1 MRVVSFVTQKG
12 GSGKSTTA
20 ASIAV
25 AAFQQG
31 RRVFML
37 ELDRQGTLS
46 DWADVRPAGEG
57 PEFERIDATVL
68 DKALATLREAGY
80 DLAVVDT
87 PGVDSPTTV
96 AAMRA
101 ADLCLV
107 PCRPTATDLRGC
119 LPTVQSL
126 IRLEKPFA
134 FVLSQCPP
142 RSARVEETRA
152 GLAALGLIAEPPI
165 VSRADHQDA
174 MAAGLGVTE
183 FNGAGAA
190 AAEVRELWHAPKA
203 ALAQESRKMEAADK
217 MRAKRSPT
225 CCVGGAI
232 MPYRKGTDEMKMA
245 FLAALAAFALAVA

>member
-1 MRVVSFVTQKG
+1 MTPLPKDEGMRVVSFVTQKG

-31 RRVFML
+31 RRVFIL

-46 DWADVRPAGEG
+46 DWADARRAGEG
-57 PEFERIDATVL
+57 PEFERIDAMAL
-68 DKALATLREAGY
+68 DKALATLKKAGY
-80 DLAVVDT
+80 DIAIVDT
-87 PGVDSPTTV
+87 PGVDSPATV

-142 RSARVEETRA
+142 RSSRVEETRA

-174 MAAGLGVTE
+174 MAAGQGVTE
-183 FNGAGAA
+183 FNGTGAA
-190 AAEVRELWHAPKA
+190 AAEIRRLWEWIDEKLEGKRARHDAI
-203 ALAQESRKMEAADK
+203 ALA
-217 MRAKRSPT
+217 
-225 CCVGGAI
+225 
-232 MPYRKGTDEMKMA
+232 
-245 FLAALAAFALAVA
+245 